1 MSLYSRGKFEIC
13 AALSGNVQ
21 TQMSVTG
28 HDSSRC
34 SCAVESPVSLH
45 FLGHTAKHAGKRF
58 WLLAVQK
65 SWAVITQD
73 LKNDNSVSPA
83 KYKEMWGG
91 SELLHSAVDEG

>member
-1 MSLYSRGKFEIC
+1 MSLYFRGKFEIC

-28 HDSSRC
+28 RHSRC
-34 SCAVESPVSLH
+34 SSAVESPVLLH

-58 WLLAVQK
+58 WLLAVQR
-65 SWAVITQD
+65 SWAKITQD
-73 LKNDNSVSPA
+73 LNYNSASA

-91 SELLHSAVDEG
+91 SGLLHSAVDEA